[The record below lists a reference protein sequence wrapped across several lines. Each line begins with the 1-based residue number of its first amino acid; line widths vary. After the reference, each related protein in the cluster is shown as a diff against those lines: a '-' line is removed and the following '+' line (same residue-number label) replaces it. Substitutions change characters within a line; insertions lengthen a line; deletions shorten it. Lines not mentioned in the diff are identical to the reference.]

1 MSRLEGMFSTLD
13 VLPDELRD
21 APQDI
26 DKLYYAGGVFKSTIR
41 KRATM
46 DDEEPWIFWS
56 DTSRTI

>member
-1 MSRLEGMFSTLD
+1 MSRLEGMFSTVD
-13 VLPDELRD
+13 VLPDELLD
-21 APQDI
+21 APQVI

-56 DTSRTI
+56 DTDEQV